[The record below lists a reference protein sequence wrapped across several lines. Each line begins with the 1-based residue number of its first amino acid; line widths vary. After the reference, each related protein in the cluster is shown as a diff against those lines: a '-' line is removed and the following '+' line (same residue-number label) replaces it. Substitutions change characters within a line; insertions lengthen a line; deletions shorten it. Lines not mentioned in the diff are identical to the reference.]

1 MKRYLLIIQILIALA
16 PVLVKAEM
24 NNDSLLENG
33 TLENVIQYALKHQ
46 PVIQKSVLDE
56 QITKSQVNSRLADWY
71 PQIGYNYNLQHNFQ
85 LQTTVF
91 QGNVVRL
98 GNENTSANQITYS
111 QNILN
116 PALVFTAVTAKNV
129 RTLSAQNTTRSKIDV
144 VAEVSK
150 AFYDVLLTQQQIN
163 VSNEAIVRLE
173 RSVKDARNQYQSGI
187 VDKTD
192 YQRATILLNNATA
205 LKKSG
210 EEGLKAKLEYL
221 KAVIGYPVKAQL
233 QVVYDSAQMEKN
245 LAFDGATAA
254 NFSNRIEYLQLQTQ
268 KRLQQDNLKYSK
280 LAFLPSVSGYA
291 AYNLN
296 YLNNNFSDLYKTTYP
311 NSYAGVTLSIPIV
324 TGGKRWMNI
333 RQAKWQLKKIDWDI
347 SGLENN
353 MNAQYAQALAAYNS
367 NLANYTALKENL
379 TLANDVYNVI
389 QLQYRSGVKT
399 YLEVLI
405 AESDLRTAQINYYN
419 SQYQVLSSKVDLQK
433 ALGEIKY

>member
-56 QITKSQVNSRLADWY
+56 QITKSQVNSRLVDWY

-187 VDKTD
+187 VDKT
-192 YQRATILLNNATA
+192 
-205 LKKSG
+205 
-210 EEGLKAKLEYL
+210 
-221 KAVIGYPVKAQL
+221 
-233 QVVYDSAQMEKN
+233 
-245 LAFDGATAA
+245 
-254 NFSNRIEYLQLQTQ
+254 
-268 KRLQQDNLKYSK
+268 
-280 LAFLPSVSGYA
+280 
-291 AYNLN
+291 
-296 YLNNNFSDLYKTTYP
+296 
-311 NSYAGVTLSIPIV
+311 
-324 TGGKRWMNI
+324 
-333 RQAKWQLKKIDWDI
+333 
-347 SGLENN
+347 
-353 MNAQYAQALAAYNS
+353 
-367 NLANYTALKENL
+367 
-379 TLANDVYNVI
+379 
-389 QLQYRSGVKT
+389 
-399 YLEVLI
+399 
-405 AESDLRTAQINYYN
+405 
-419 SQYQVLSSKVDLQK
+419 
-433 ALGEIKY
+433 